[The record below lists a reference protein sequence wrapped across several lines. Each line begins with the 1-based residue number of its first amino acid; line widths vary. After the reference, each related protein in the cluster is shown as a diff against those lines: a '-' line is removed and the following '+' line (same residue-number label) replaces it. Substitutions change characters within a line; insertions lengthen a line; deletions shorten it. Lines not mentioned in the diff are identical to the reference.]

1 VPSPRPTANRRILI
15 FIYSL
20 ALLQGLT
27 IMLMPPLFRRVGAA
41 FGVGMARQGQLQ
53 SAFYFGALIV
63 GLGGGILFDRLG
75 AKRAAVGA
83 ILLIGIGACVMGTAP
98 SHPVVIAGCVL
109 FGMGNG
115 WLSVVFA
122 APVALRFNERRQK
135 IFTWA
140 MLFLAVGGMIGP
152 YLLSFVLERAPS
164 WRSVLLGLGGLLLAG
179 GVLFA
184 AVRTPVLD
192 TIRRSSERREGSYFA
207 VLRRGRLGRSP
218 QLFLLHGV
226 SGGILVAWVGRLYP
240 DRLSISDERA
250 ALLLSVNAAGFFIG
264 RLILGIWLAG
274 KLPDR
279 VLLGIC
285 AGGGA
290 IAYVLVVVG
299 YSYTL
304 ALVVMCGFGMLMSGD
319 APSIHSFV
327 ARQFASSAA
336 LAFAAV
342 QTMGALGSSAGPWF
356 TGWLGETYGLHR
368 AIWFGP
374 LFLSSLCVMSFGWEL
389 VDRLREGRAPAAT
402 AIAERP

>member
-1 VPSPRPTANRRILI
+1 
-15 FIYSL
+15 
-20 ALLQGLT
+20 
-27 IMLMPPLFRRVGAA
+27 
-41 FGVGMARQGQLQ
+41 MARQGQLQ
-53 SAFYFGALIV
+53 SAFYFGTMVV
-63 GLGGGILFDRLG
+63 GLAGGILFDRLG

-83 ILLIGIGACVMGTAP
+83 IFLIGTGACVMGAAQ
-98 SHPVVIAGCVL
+98 SHPVVIAGCAL

-115 WLSVVFA
+115 WMSVVFS

-140 MLFLAVGGMIGP
+140 MLFLAVGGTIGP
-152 YLLSFVLERAPS
+152 YLLSFVLQRAPS
-164 WRSVLLGLGGLLLAG
+164 WRPVLMGLGGLLLTG
-179 GVLFA
+179 GVVFA

-192 TIRRSSERREGSYFA
+192 AIRRSSERREGSYFA
-207 VLRRGRLGRSP
+207 VLRRGRLWLSTL
-218 QLFLLHGV
+218 LFLLHGV
-226 SGGILVAWVGRLYP
+226 SGGILVAWVGRLYQ

-250 ALLLSVNAAGFFIG
+250 ALLLSVNAAGFFMG

-285 AGGGA
+285 AGGGT
-290 IAYVLVVVG
+290 IAYVLVILG
-299 YSYTL
+299 HSYVL
-304 ALVVMCGFGMLMSGD
+304 ALAVMCCFGMLMSGD

-336 LAFAAV
+336 LAFSAV

-374 LFLSSLCVMSFGWEL
+374 LFLCSLCVMSFGWEIA
-389 VDRLREGRAPAAT
+389 DRLRERRVPTAK